1 VPSNAART
9 LRGLVKTGGTT
20 WTRRA
25 VGVGALIVVAVF
37 GAAAFAAVRGDEG
50 QDPSGAVPAAVAV
63 PPAGHLRDDL
73 ARRAARRRASDK
85 LAWPLH
91 GKVTGTFGESR
102 GGHPHEGI
110 DIPMPPGTPIKAA
123 ANGGVIMRE
132 LQSGYGKYTCVAHR
146 TITTCYAHQSR
157 FATTVGAKVR
167 RGEVI
172 GYVGN
177 TGDTTAYH
185 LHFEVRRGTRP
196 WGTPV
201 DPAKFLPGR
210 ARSHG

>member
-1 VPSNAART
+1 
-9 LRGLVKTGGTT
+9 LVKTRGTT

-25 VGVGALIVVAVF
+25 AGVVALVVVAGF
-37 GAAAFAAVRGDEG
+37 GAVAFGAGGGEARHRSD
-50 QDPSGAVPAAVAV
+50 AVPAAVAV
-63 PPAGHLRDDL
+63 PPADGLRDDPAL
-73 ARRAARRRASDK
+73 RRARRRRASDD

-102 GGHPHEGI
+102 GGHPHEGV
-110 DIPMPPGTPIKAA
+110 DIPMPVGTPIKAA
-123 ANGGVIMRE
+123 ANGRVIMRE
-132 LQSGYGKYTCVAHR
+132 VQSGYGKYTCVAHR

-157 FATTVGAKVR
+157 FATKLGARVR
-167 RGEVI
+167 RGHVI

-201 DPAKFLPGR
+201 DPAKYLPRRGKQR
-210 ARSHG
+210 T